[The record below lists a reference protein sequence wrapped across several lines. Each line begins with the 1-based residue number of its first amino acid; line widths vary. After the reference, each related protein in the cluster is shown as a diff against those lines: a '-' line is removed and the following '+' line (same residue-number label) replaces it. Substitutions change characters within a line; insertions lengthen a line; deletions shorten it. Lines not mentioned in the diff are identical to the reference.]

1 LSAAPLE
8 DTKGILLSAFVVT
21 NNHQGTNSVNTISK
35 KCLCAVL
42 LGIAIIMGE
51 IPSVRAEPKALYT
64 VDFRQKENTDASTW
78 LKKQGFDTFLDA
90 ERLHL
95 KFENEGLRIST
106 NESLTAMFGLKFG
119 KPDYV
124 RDVNHIVIEWG
135 VNRFPVGAD
144 WEQGNKRV
152 PIGVI
157 FSFGDEKLSSGLPFG
172 IKDAPYFLSAF
183 IGENEQVGSIY
194 VGALYAEGGRYFCVS
209 NGAPVGQTIAT
220 NFEVD
225 NRFKDVFNQ
234 DKTPP
239 ITGLAFEMN
248 TDNTEGGAEAF
259 IKKIVFYSK

>member
-1 LSAAPLE
+1 MN
-8 DTKGILLSAFVVT
+8 IIFR
-21 NNHQGTNSVNTISK
+21 NCIY
-35 KCLCAVL
+35 AVL
-42 LGIAIIMGE
+42 LGIAIIRGG
-51 IPSVRAEPKALYT
+51 IPAACAEPKALYT
-64 VDFRQKENTDASTW
+64 MDFGQKENIDASTW

-106 NESLTAMFGLKFG
+106 NESVTAMFGLKFG

-124 RDVNHIVIEWG
+124 PDVNHIVIEWG
-135 VNRFPVGAD
+135 VNRFPSGAD

-172 IKDAPYFLSAF
+172 INAAPYFLSAF
-183 IGENEQVGSIY
+183 IGEKEQVDRMY
-194 VGALYAEGGRYFCVS
+194 LGALYEEGGRYFCVS
-209 NGAPVGQTIAT
+209 NGAPAGQTIAT

-225 NRFKDVFNQ
+225 DRFRDVFKQ
-234 DKTPP
+234 DRTPP

-248 TDNTEGGAEAF
+248 TDDTEGGADAF